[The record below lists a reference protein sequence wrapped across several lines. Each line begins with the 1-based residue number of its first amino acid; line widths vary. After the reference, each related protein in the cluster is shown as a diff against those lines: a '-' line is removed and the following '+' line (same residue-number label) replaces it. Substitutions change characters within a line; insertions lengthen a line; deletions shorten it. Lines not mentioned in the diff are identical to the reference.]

1 MVFGKKLNGAE
12 EYIPFKYEPGMIRLD
27 ANESYA
33 DMPDEMKNKVLPS
46 RDRCYTCHLDAMSS
60 LVRRD

>member
-1 MVFGKKLNGAE
+1 MVNNMVFGKKLNGAE

-33 DMPDEMKNKVLPS
+33 DMPDEMKNKVLINQVAPPI
-46 RDRCYTCHLDAMSS
+46 
-60 LVRRD
+60 